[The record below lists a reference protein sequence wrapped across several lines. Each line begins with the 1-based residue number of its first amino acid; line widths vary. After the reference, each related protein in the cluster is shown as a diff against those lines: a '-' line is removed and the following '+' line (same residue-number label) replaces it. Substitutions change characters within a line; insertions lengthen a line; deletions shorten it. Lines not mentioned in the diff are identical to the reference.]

1 MLRQSVLSRF
11 NSDNLILRIVIN
23 CIAPNPASALMGS
36 TGVKC
41 LTVCMCGVQ
50 VHHHVL
56 ILNSRVL
63 PSVAFFV
70 KELFHLYGRKNALVV
85 TILQPSEVDLS
96 TLGKRLKSLG
106 IKIASDVDVWSGGE
120 VRLVH
125 GNAMAKNE
133 LEAAGIQYA
142 TTVVILTQ
150 ALTTKDGSAEARR
163 RKDNQYLMD
172 AESIMIGSK
181 VQQTSADPTQND
193 PILHVPVAV
202 LYSCMLRSVRCSCI
216 LARMLRSVCRR

>member
-1 MLRQSVLSRF
+1 MTAQHQTQPLHWGGSE
-11 NSDNLILRIVIN
+11 
-23 CIAPNPASALMGS
+23 CI
-36 TGVKC
+36 KC
-41 LTVCMCGVQ
+41 LTVCVCDVQ

-70 KELFHLYGRKNALVV
+70 KELFHLYGRRNALVV

-106 IKIASDVDVWSGGE
+106 IKIAPDIDVWSGGE

-125 GNAMAKNE
+125 GNAMSKNE

-181 VQQTSADPTQND
+181 VQQISANHTH
-193 PILHVPVAV
+193 IARLHHS
-202 LYSCMLRSVRCSCI
+202 LSHCLWLGCI
-216 LARMLRSVCRR
+216 LACFDLCAAGQIPLWLY